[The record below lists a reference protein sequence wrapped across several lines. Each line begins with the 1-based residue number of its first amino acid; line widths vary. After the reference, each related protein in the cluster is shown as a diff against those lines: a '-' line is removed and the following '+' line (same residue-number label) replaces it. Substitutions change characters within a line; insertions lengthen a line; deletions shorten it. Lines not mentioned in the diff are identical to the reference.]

1 MDLARL
7 LGRLNAI
14 GGMQGAVTEA
24 EEKCSKCGCTPCEC
38 DDKDKVEEGKKPD
51 FLDADNDGNKK
62 ETMSDALD
70 DKEEKVK
77 ESALD
82 LLRRHAGI
90 QEAAPVNFDKV
101 LDAIAALHGDD
112 MWDNDAM
119 QDLAHD
125 LEQQN
130 PTDQELDSIIATG
143 KLPQRLA
150 NTQFTNNDSVQFG
163 EALNTSKLAD
173 TMGVDAQRL
182 RGAVARATAGKQS
195 RSDIMLLSDTFVKL
209 LNNPDDT
216 AIQAVA
222 NLIKS
227 GNVGGGDKPENT
239 RPNIVMK
246 QEGNEFSGALEKAKA
261 AGEEEF
267 EVGGKKYKVNECGD
281 DMAMSPMTAM
291 AASAGA
297 PEETKDR
304 YTLTITKADGST
316 LNATTDMPQDIAQLI
331 KLAGIPGTTSV
342 SNTPVPTEEP
352 EVEEA
357 FGNTPAQ
364 TQEREPRLHGDT
376 KSWGLP
382 GTARAQVRYTPP
394 QQGDN
399 PMKEEV
405 GMFEE
410 YKVFKESK

>member
-14 GGMQGAVTEA
+14 GGMQGAVTE
-24 EEKCSKCGCTPCEC
+24 E
-38 DDKDKVEEGKKPD
+38 KKPD
-51 FLDADNDGNKK
+51 DDNDGVPNWADKNPGADDTEDKK
-62 ETMSDALD
+62 EKANEDIMNVMRGLKA
-70 DKEEKVK
+70 
-77 ESALD
+77 
-82 LLRRHAGI
+82 I
-90 QEAAPVNFDKV
+90 QEAEDEACSDCGKV
-101 LDAIAALHGDD
+101 HEGDC
-112 MWDNDAM
+112 AV
-119 QDLAHD
+119 
-125 LEQQN
+125 E
-130 PTDQELDSIIATG
+130 
-143 KLPQRLA
+143 
-150 NTQFTNNDSVQFG
+150 

-182 RGAVARATAGKQS
+182 RGAVARATAGKQT

-246 QEGNEFSGALEKAKA
+246 QEGNELSGALEKAKA

-281 DMAMSPMTAM
+281 MEMSPMTAM
-291 AASAGA
+291 AATAGA
-297 PEETKDR
+297 PAETKDR

-342 SNTPVPTEEP
+342 SNTPAPTEKPEG

-357 FGNTPAQ
+357 YGNTPAQ
-364 TQEREPRLHGDT
+364 TQEREPRSFGDT
-376 KSWGLP
+376 KNWGLP
-382 GTARAQVRYTPP
+382 GTANAPVRYTPP

>member
-1 MDLARL
+1 MNFETILK
-7 LGRLNAI
+7 RLNAI
-14 GGMQGAVTEA
+14 GGLQGAVTEEKKPDADKDGVPDWADKKPGADDTEDKKEKANEDIINVMRGLKAIQEA
-24 EEKCSKCGCTPCEC
+24 EDEHCSKCDCTPCEC
-38 DDKDKVEEGKKPD
+38 KD
-51 FLDADNDGNKK
+51 
-62 ETMSDALD
+62 
-70 DKEEKVK
+70 EKV
-77 ESALD
+77 D
-82 LLRRHAGI
+82 
-90 QEAAPVNFDKV
+90 
-101 LDAIAALHGDD
+101 
-112 MWDNDAM
+112 
-119 QDLAHD
+119 
-125 LEQQN
+125 
-130 PTDQELDSIIATG
+130 
-143 KLPQRLA
+143 
-150 NTQFTNNDSVQFG
+150 

-182 RGAVARATAGKQS
+182 RGAVARATAGKQT

-227 GNVGGGDKPENT
+227 GNSVSKPEKEM
-239 RPNIVMK
+239 PDIVMK
-246 QEGNEFSGALEKAKA
+246 QEGNEFSGALKAAKD

-281 DMAMSPMTAM
+281 DMGMPPM
-291 AASAGA
+291 AAIATA
-297 PEETKDR
+297 PEESKDR

-316 LNATTDMPQDIAQLI
+316 LNATTDMPQDIANLI

-342 SNTPVPTEEP
+342 SNAPAQP
-352 EVEEA
+352 EADVEEA

-364 TQEREPRLHGDT
+364 TQEREPRSFGDT
-376 KSWGLP
+376 KNWGLP
-382 GTARAQVRYTPP
+382 GTARADVRYTPP